1 MPPALAV
8 EKNVSVEDGKD
19 QYRSIF
25 YKTTGKK
32 KQALTSLEQYAM
44 APVKTPNDVFLIA
57 TQNLVGAINGQT
69 NIPIRSL

>member
-1 MPPALAV
+1 MFLS
-8 EKNVSVEDGKD
+8 KMGKTNID
-19 QYRSIF
+19 QYST
-25 YKTTGKK
+25 KLPGKK